1 MSKARSPDSSGSR
14 TGALVG
20 AVTRPMVVSAFWLFQ
35 QNRAETWITILTTSC
50 LFGLLVG
57 SIAGRAAAY
66 RSSLRHPWVGPLIGG
81 LLGAGLS
88 FTTSVVTLFF
98 LCLATYQP
106 RAAEVNIQFYWAVM
120 TLVGALPGICGGL
133 AANRA
138 LQRLAEPISD
148 ADFRPADG
156 PFDPEA

>member
-1 MSKARSPDSSGSR
+1 VSKVRSPNSSGSR

-35 QNRAETWITILTTSC
+35 ENRAETWFTILITSC

-57 SIAGRAAAY
+57 SISGRVAAS
-66 RSSLRHPWVGPLIGG
+66 RSSLRHPWVGPLSGG
-81 LLGAGLS
+81 LLGAVLS
-88 FTTSVVTLFF
+88 FASSVVTLFF

-106 RAAEVNIQFYWAVM
+106 RGAEVNIPFYWAVM

-133 AANRA
+133 EANRA
-138 LQRLAEPISD
+138 WQRLAKPISD
-148 ADFRPADG
+148 AEIRPADG
-156 PFDPEA
+156 PSDPDA

>member
-1 MSKARSPDSSGSR
+1 VSKVRSPNSSGSR

-35 QNRAETWITILTTSC
+35 ESRAETWFTILITSC

-57 SIAGRAAAY
+57 SITGSAAAY

-106 RAAEVNIQFYWAVM
+106 RAAEVNIPFYWAVM

-138 LQRLAEPISD
+138 LRRLEEPTSD
-148 ADFRPADG
+148 ADFRPADR
-156 PFDPEA
+156 PFDPEP

>member
-1 MSKARSPDSSGSR
+1 VSKERSPNSSGSR

-35 QNRAETWITILTTSC
+35 ENRAETWFTILTTSC

-57 SIAGRAAAY
+57 SISGRVAAS
-66 RSSLRHPWVGPLIGG
+66 RSSLRHPWFGPLVGG
-81 LLGAGLS
+81 LLGAVLS
-88 FTTSVVTLFF
+88 FASSVVTLFF

-106 RAAEVNIQFYWAVM
+106 RAGEVNIPFYWTVM
-120 TLVGALPGICGGL
+120 TVVGALPGICGGL

-138 LQRLAEPISD
+138 WQRLAEPISD
-148 ADFRPADG
+148 AEFRPADG
-156 PFDPEA
+156 PSDPES

>member
-1 MSKARSPDSSGSR
+1 MSKARSPSSSGSR

-35 QNRAETWITILTTSC
+35 QNRAETWLTILITSC

-57 SIAGRAAAY
+57 SISGRLAAS

-88 FTTSVVTLFF
+88 FASSVVTLFF

-106 RAAEVNIQFYWAVM
+106 CAAEVNIPFYWAVM

-133 AANRA
+133 EANRA
-138 LQRLAEPISD
+138 WQRLAEPIPD
-148 ADFRPADG
+148 TEFRPSDG
-156 PFDPEA
+156 PSDPDA

>member
-1 MSKARSPDSSGSR
+1 MSKVRSPNSSGSR

-35 QNRAETWITILTTSC
+35 ENRAETWFTILTTSC

-57 SIAGRAAAY
+57 SITGRAAAY
-66 RSSLRHPWVGPLIGG
+66 RSSLHHPWVGPLIGG
-81 LLGAGLS
+81 LVGAVLS

-120 TLVGALPGICGGL
+120 TLVGALPGICGGR

-138 LQRLAEPISD
+138 RGRLEEPTSD
-148 ADFRPADG
+148 ADFRPADR
-156 PFDPEA
+156 PFDPES

>member
-1 MSKARSPDSSGSR
+1 VSKVRSPNSSGSR

-35 QNRAETWITILTTSC
+35 ENRAETWFTILTTSC

-57 SIAGRAAAY
+57 SITGRAAAH
-66 RSSLRHPWVGPLIGG
+66 RSSLRYPWVGPVIGG
-81 LLGAGLS
+81 LVGAVLS

-138 LQRLAEPISD
+138 RRRLEEPTSD
-148 ADFRPADG
+148 ADFRPADR
-156 PFDPEA
+156 PFVPES

>member
-1 MSKARSPDSSGSR
+1 MSKVRSPNSSGSR

-35 QNRAETWITILTTSC
+35 ENRAETWFTILTTSC

-57 SIAGRAAAY
+57 SITGRAAAY

-81 LLGAGLS
+81 LFGAVLS

-106 RAAEVNIQFYWAVM
+106 RAAEVNIEFYWAVM

-138 LQRLAEPISD
+138 RQRLAEPISD